1 MSVYGYIGRDNT
13 GRHKK
18 GYIVAE
24 TPKAARIALQG
35 QGILTESIKPA
46 SITNAFKTEARAR
59 FYGETGMLLSS
70 GFTIEQALNLLIDE
84 AKEGTEAPLL
94 ILKSRI
100 LSGENLSTAIA
111 ATVNHLPGFE
121 NAALITA
128 EETGTQG
135 QMLTKLAE
143 FLESDKSIREKVKS
157 ALIYPCLVLIL
168 AFGLMALMTFV
179 ILPKAMAMFPAGAAP
194 KSAALLATVAPVV
207 MALSIISV
215 VCTAVTVAILAT
227 QARKGGDAAIRYEKF
242 LLKLPL
248 VKRLLP
254 LLWASRFAGTMGLL
268 LKAGL
273 NPQSAVSPSGS
284 ATGSELI
291 TKLSNSAAD
300 DVVNGL
306 PLSKA
311 ISFITPI
318 APHLAAW
325 IGVGEK
331 AGTLGEMLSKASDRA
346 RAEYEKILTRALS
359 LLEPT
364 LIAAV
369 GAIVLL
375 LALAV
380 IRPMLDL
387 TTKGA

>member
-1 MSVYGYIGRDNT
+1 MSVYGYIGRDNA
-13 GRHKK
+13 GRQRR
-18 GYIVAE
+18 GYIEAE

-35 QGILTESIKPA
+35 QGIVTESLKPA
-46 SITNAFKTEARAR
+46 SLTGAFNTEARAR
-59 FYGETGMLLSS
+59 FYGEAGMLLSS

-84 AKEGTEAPLL
+84 SKEDSAAPLL

-100 LSGENLSTAIA
+100 LSGENLSSAI
-111 ATVNHLPGFE
+111 TSVVNHLPGFE
-121 NAALITA
+121 KAALIAA

-143 FLESDKSIREKVKS
+143 FLEADKSVKERVRS
-157 ALIYPCLVLIL
+157 ALIYPCLVLVL

-194 KSAALLATVAPVV
+194 KSATVLATVAPIIMAVV
-207 MALSIISV
+207 VILV
-215 VCTAVTVAILAT
+215 LAT
-227 QARKGGDAAIRYEKF
+227 TATIATLAMRARKGGKAAMLYERF

-248 VKRLLP
+248 ANKLLP

-273 NPQSAVSPSGS
+273 NPQSAVAPSGS

-291 TKLSNSAAD
+291 TTLSTSAAE

-331 AGTLGEMLSKASDRA
+331 AGSLGEMLSKASDRA

-369 GAIVLL
+369 GAIVLI

>member
-1 MSVYGYIGRDNT
+1 MSVYDYIGRDNA
-13 GRHKK
+13 GRLKQ
-18 GYIVAE
+18 GYIEAE

-35 QGILTESIKPA
+35 QGIVTQSLKPA
-46 SITNAFKTEARAR
+46 SVAGSFNTDTRAR
-59 FYGETGMLLSS
+59 FYGEVGMLLSS

-84 AKEGTEAPLL
+84 SKDNSAAPLL
-94 ILKSRI
+94 ILKSRV
-100 LSGENLSTAIA
+100 LSGETLSSAIA
-111 ATVNHLPGFE
+111 SIVNHLPGFE
-121 NAALITA
+121 KAALIAA

-135 QMLTKLAE
+135 QMLTKLSE
-143 FLESDKSIREKVKS
+143 FLEADKSVKERVRS
-157 ALIYPCLVLIL
+157 ALIYPCLVLVL

-179 ILPKAMAMFPAGAAP
+179 ILPKALAMFPKGAAP
-194 KSAALLATVAPVV
+194 KSATILATVAPAVMLITILVV
-207 MALSIISV
+207 LAIATTI
-215 VCTAVTVAILAT
+215 TILAMR
-227 QARKGGDAAIRYEKF
+227 ARKGGKDAMLYERF

-248 VKRLLP
+248 ANKLLP

-273 NPQSAVSPSGS
+273 TPQSAVAPSGS

-291 TKLSNSAAD
+291 TKLASSASE
-300 DVVNGL
+300 DVVNGI

-331 AGTLGEMLSKASDRA
+331 AGSLGEMLSKASDRA

-369 GAIVLL
+369 GAIVLI